1 MFSFTLKLVSGD
13 GNTGG
18 WFVWGSITVSVTVFC
33 VIPAGMVNESGISVT
48 SGGSAE
54 IVTVVSALDAGLSVA
69 VSVMVPRTFP
79 AGMVNEVGLSVTS
92 GESAEIVTVV
102 SARWTLAMVMEYV

>member
-18 WFVWGSITVSVTVFC
+18 WFVWGSITVSVTVPA
-33 VIPAGMVNESGISVT
+33 VSPAGMVNESGISVT

-54 IVTVVSALDAGLSVA
+54 IVTVVSALDVPLSVA
-69 VSVMVPRTFP
+69 VSITVSCVIP
-79 AGMVNEVGLSVTS
+79 AGMVNEVGFSVTS
-92 GESAEIVTVV
+92 GGSAEIVTVV

>member
-18 WFVWGSITVSVTVFC
+18 WFVRDSVTVSMT
-33 VIPAGMVNESGISVT
+33 VPVVSPAVMVNESGLSVT
-48 SGGSAE
+48 PGGSAE
-54 IVTVVSALDAGLSVA
+54 IVTVVSALDVALSVA
-69 VSVMVPRTFP
+69 VSITVPFVIP
-79 AGMVNEVGLSVTS
+79 AGMVNEVGFSVTS